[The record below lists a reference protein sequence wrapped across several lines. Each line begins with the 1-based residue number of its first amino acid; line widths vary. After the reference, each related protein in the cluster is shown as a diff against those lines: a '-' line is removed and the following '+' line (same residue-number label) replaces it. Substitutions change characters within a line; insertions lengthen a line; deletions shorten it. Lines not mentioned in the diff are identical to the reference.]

1 MRGGDDISS
10 TPVFVEHN
18 AALEC
23 HNYAT
28 IVKAAERVHAM
39 MIQNQNNHAHTRCVV
54 VYNSLNPKE
63 TLTKHHS

>member
-39 MIQNQNNHAHTRCVV
+39 MIQNQ
-54 VYNSLNPKE
+54 K
-63 TLTKHHS
+63 